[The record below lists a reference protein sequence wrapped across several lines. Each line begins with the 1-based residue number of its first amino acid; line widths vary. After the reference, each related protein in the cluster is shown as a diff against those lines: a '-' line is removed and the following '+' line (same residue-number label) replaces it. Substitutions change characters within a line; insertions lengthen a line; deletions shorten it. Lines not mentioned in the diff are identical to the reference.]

1 MQQIDNAIY
10 VLFIL
15 DYFVRFAVAD
25 GKRIFIKQNIL
36 DLIAIL
42 PFNSALRIFR
52 TFKALKILK
61 LARLTKLLRAGSV
74 MARMAGKT
82 KLFFQTTGFQYVLFL
97 TALLLAGSTLAMMF
111 AENMSF
117 SDALWWSFVTTT
129 TVGYGDLSPVSGTGR
144 FIASLLMIVG
154 IGLIS
159 YLISCITGFF
169 MSEQSGNKSEEKP
182 DSVKVE
188 MVLKLYRELNE
199 EEQEEFQQI
208 ILPLEKLP
216 K

>member
-1 MQQIDNAIY
+1 
-10 VLFIL
+10 
-15 DYFVRFAVAD
+15 
-25 GKRIFIKQNIL
+25 
-36 DLIAIL
+36 
-42 PFNSALRIFR
+42 
-52 TFKALKILK
+52 
-61 LARLTKLLRAGSV
+61 

-82 KLFFQTTGFQYVLFL
+82 KLFFRTTGFQYVLFL

-159 YLISCITGFF
+159 YLTSCITGFF
-169 MSEQSGNKSEEKP
+169 MSEPSGNKSEVKP

-188 MVLKLYRELNE
+188 MVLKLYQELNE
-199 EEQEEFQQI
+199 AEQEEFHKI
-208 ILPLEKLP
+208 ILSLEKLS